1 MSFPNPWDAPDFY
14 QRVIIGGRPVKANL
28 VEIDGISVEDDWTV
42 QRPLGSSG
50 ATNVFKGTKPAGPCK
65 LTFEAV
71 SAEEFDDLRELY
83 ELMRP
88 KPGQGAAGQ
97 GATTGSP
104 GSAAYGKGYVNQSSN
119 SNPAPTVT
127 ADDLLK
133 SAQAALKQLQAGG
146 PAAASPTA
154 AGPIASILSP
164 GPKPPTLSIEN
175 GYLNY
180 HGITAISR
188 KSWDG
193 PKPTP
198 TNSFRVVV
206 EVVLQKAPIK
216 AAVGAASTQSAPAK
230 GKTVG
235 VLGAPGFTATG
246 GAGGSGDAS
255 GPAASSQQFNKAA
268 AAAGAGT

>member
-1 MSFPNPWDAPDFY
+1 
-14 QRVIIGGRPVKANL
+14 
-28 VEIDGISVEDDWTV
+28 
-42 QRPLGSSG
+42 
-50 ATNVFKGTKPAGPCK
+50 
-65 LTFEAV
+65 
-71 SAEEFDDLRELY
+71 
-83 ELMRP
+83 
-88 KPGQGAAGQ
+88 
-97 GATTGSP
+97 
-104 GSAAYGKGYVNQSSN
+104 
-119 SNPAPTVT
+119 VT

-230 GKTVG
+230 GKTVAFG
-235 VLGAPGFTATG
+235 DVQGAQAAAV
-246 GAGGSGDAS
+246 AGG

>member
-1 MSFPNPWDAPDFY
+1 MSFPNPWDAPEFY
-14 QRVIIGGRPVKANL
+14 QTVKIGGRLIKANL
-28 VEIDGISVEDDWTV
+28 VEIDGVSVEDDWTV

-71 SAEEFDDLRELY
+71 DVEEFADLRELY
-83 ELMRP
+83 EMMAP
-88 KPGQGAAGQ
+88 KPGSGAAGT
-97 GATTGSP
+97 GATKGQP
-104 GSAAYGKGYVNQSSN
+104 GSAAYAKGYVNHSSN
-119 SNPAPTVT
+119 DNPAPTAT

-133 SAQAALKQLQAGG
+133 SAQAALTQLQAGG
-146 PAAASPTA
+146 PAAASPTS

-180 HGITAISR
+180 VGITAISR

-206 EVVLQKAPIK
+206 EVVLQKAPVK
-216 AAVGAASTQSAPAK
+216 AAVGAASATSSNNPGQ
-230 GKTVG
+230 KT
-235 VLGAPGFTATG
+235 LPTG
-246 GAGGSGDAS
+246 DIQ
-255 GPAASSQQFNKAA
+255 GPAASSASFNKGA

>member
-1 MSFPNPWDAPDFY
+1 MAFPNPWDAPEFY
-14 QRVIIGGRPVKANL
+14 QTVKIGGRPIKASL

-71 SAEEFDDLRELY
+71 DVEEFDDLRDLY
-83 ELMRP
+83 ERMAP
-88 KPGQGAAGQ
+88 KPGSGAAGT
-97 GATTGSP
+97 GATKGQP
-104 GSAAYGKGYVNQSSN
+104 GSAAYAKGYVNHSSN
-119 SNPAPTVT
+119 DNPAPTET

-133 SAQAALKQLQAGG
+133 SAQAALKQLAAGG
-146 PAAASPTA
+146 PAAASPTSA
-154 AGPIASILSP
+154 APIASILSP

-180 HGITAISR
+180 VGITAISR

-193 PKPTP
+193 PRPTP

-206 EVVLQKAPIK
+206 EVVLQKAPVK
-216 AAVGAASTQSAPAK
+216 AAVGAASATSSNNPGQ
-230 GKTVG
+230 KTM
-235 VLGAPGFTATG
+235 PTG
-246 GAGGSGDAS
+246 DIQ
-255 GPAASSQQFNKAA
+255 GPAASSASFNKGA